1 MAGSIL
7 TGFDAVVVTKDMSDE
22 MFDQIRIVLGTIM
35 STTGC
40 LPQTDQILN
49 ALNNIPM
56 FCGSTTS
63 TTPTTTSNTNRGGV
77 GGCPTNGNRVVVG
90 SGSGGGGLTNGMIIS
105 AANCNRNGIISTNNA
120 NTNTTCN
127 SDGTCSVVRWSC
139 VRIIEGQAFGNC
151 ALYDEGTFASF
162 LLGTNPVN
170 TYIIWRL
177 TKNITPKQ
185 KQLLQQQQQQLQ
197 QQSGVF
203 K

>member
-7 TGFDAVVVTKDMSDE
+7 TGYDAVVVTKDMSDE

-56 FCGSTTS
+56 FCGSTA
-63 TTPTTTSNTNRGGV
+63 PTCPTTSNTNRGGG
-77 GGCPTNGNRVVVG
+77 GGCPTNGNRVVGVTG
-90 SGSGGGGLTNGMIIS
+90 SGGLTNGMIIS
-105 AANCNRNGIISTNNA
+105 AANCNRNGIIN
-120 NTNTTCN
+120 NTNATT
-127 SDGTCSVVRWSC
+127 SSSGTCSVVKWSC

-185 KQLLQQQQQQLQ
+185 QQLLQQQQQLQ
-197 QQSGVF
+197 QQSGAF